1 MVLRED
7 SASYQT
13 GGAGDGEGDGVTEG
27 VVGGAAGVVGAD
39 PPLPPS
45 VVGGS
50 VLSGFGVSSGFSPE
64 SVGCAMFGSASSGP
78 APATDP
84 PPRPF
89 DSGGS
94 AIVLVSSTAIT
105 ATTQHSATT
114 VSGRNPRAP
123 SRSRAWRA
131 CLVTWPAWPP
141 AGRSWWLSA
150 NGPPPRATESSDD
163 STPSSAIL
171 KLWRRGEL
179 VVSWRNR
186 RRNVRSRG

>member
-27 VVGGAAGVVGAD
+27 VEGGAAGGAAGGGGGAGGAGGAGGGAGWVFGGVAGVVGAD

-45 VVGGS
+45 VDGGS

-84 PPRPF
+84 
-89 DSGGS
+89 
-94 AIVLVSSTAIT
+94 
-105 ATTQHSATT
+105 
-114 VSGRNPRAP
+114 P